1 MTIKVGDKIV
11 NEPLMIPSK
20 EKGVGSLNLQE
31 FSKGKKII
39 VFAVP
44 AAFSPTCSR
53 THLPGYLENYDKL
66 MEKGIDAIICVSV
79 NDIFVMKAWAKDQ
92 NSGDKVILAAD
103 GSAKFTKAIGMDV
116 DLDTFGQGI
125 RSKRYSMLI
134 DDSIIKSINIEGK
147 PGQAEDSGATKML
160 EILAS

>member
-66 MEKGIDAIICVSV
+66 MEKGIDTIICVSV

-116 DLDTFGQGI
+116 DLDAFGQGI

-160 EILAS
+160 EIIG

>member
-66 MEKGIDAIICVSV
+66 MGKGIDAIICVSV

-134 DDSIIKSINIEGK
+134 DDSIIKSINIESK

-160 EILAS
+160 EIIG

>member
-11 NEPLMIPSK
+11 DEPLMIPSK
-20 EKGVGSLNLQE
+20 EKGVDSLNLQE
-31 FSKGKKII
+31 FSKGKKIV

-66 MEKGIDAIICVSV
+66 MEKGIEAIICISV

-160 EILAS
+160 EIIG

>member
-134 DDSIIKSINIEGK
+134 DDSIIKRINIEGK

-160 EILAS
+160 EIIG

>member
-31 FSKGKKII
+31 FSKGKKIV

-160 EILAS
+160 EIIG

>member
-31 FSKGKKII
+31 FSKGKKIV

-103 GSAKFTKAIGMDV
+103 GSAKFTKAIGMDI

-134 DDSIIKSINIEGK
+134 NDSVIKSINIEGK

-160 EILAS
+160 EIIG

>member
-53 THLPGYLENYDKL
+53 THLPGYLENHDKL
-66 MEKGIDAIICVSV
+66 MEKGIDGIICVSV

-160 EILAS
+160 EIIG

>member
-66 MEKGIDAIICVSV
+66 MKKGIDAIICVSV

-160 EILAS
+160 EIIG

>member
-116 DLDTFGQGI
+116 DLNTFGQGI

-160 EILAS
+160 EIIG

>member
-160 EILAS
+160 EIIG